1 MNQNQQ
7 PKNNNF
13 LMQPKV
19 DFAFKEIMMD
29 DDALK
34 GFLSA
39 VLNINPEHIQRIFRK
54 NTNMQKVHKEE
65 KQAIL
70 DVRIVIAQAK
80 LPKKRKRPMSEK
92 EQQEKFILKE
102 IDIEIQLSYMTAWA
116 DRSVFYVAK
125 MLVEQGEID
134 QKYSNFKKCIGINL
148 LDFNYID
155 QTEKF
160 HTVWHIREDSE
171 HIKYTDTVE
180 WHVVELPKLPSI
192 SDGTDLYKWVQFLK
206 AETKEEFEMIVQG
219 NHYLESALKRL
230 EVISQDEQKRLEYT
244 ARQKTLYDYNTFM
257 EENYDRGYDDGRAE
271 GKEEG
276 KAEEQKK
283 LSDKIEKMRA
293 DGVSEDFIKKYFGN

>member
-1 MNQNQQ
+1 
-7 PKNNNF
+7 
-13 LMQPKV
+13 
-19 DFAFKEIMMD
+19 MD

-39 VLNINPEHIQRIFRK
+39 VLNINPTHIQRIIRK
-54 NTNMQKVHKEE
+54 NTNMQKVHKKE

-70 DVRIVIAQAK
+70 DVRIVTAQARP
-80 LPKKRKRPMSEK
+80 LKKRKHPMSEE
-92 EQQEKFILKE
+92 EQEEKFILKE
-102 IDIEIQLSYMTAWA
+102 IDIEIQLSYMAAWA

-192 SDGTDLYKWVQFLK
+192 PDGTDLYKWVQFLK

>member
-13 LMQPKV
+13 LMHPKV

-39 VLNINPEHIQRIFRK
+39 VLNINPEHIRRIFRK

-80 LPKKRKRPMSEK
+80 PPKKRKRPMSEE
-92 EQQEKFILKE
+92 EQEEKFILKE
-102 IDIEIQLSYMTAWA
+102 IDIEIQLSYMAAWA

-192 SDGTDLYKWVQFLK
+192 PDGTDLYKWVQFLK

-271 GKEEG
+271 GKQEG
-276 KAEEQKK
+276 KAEGKQERDSELIAKW
-283 LSDKIEKMRA
+283 RA
-293 DGVSEDFIKKYFGN
+293 KGMTDEEINALLN